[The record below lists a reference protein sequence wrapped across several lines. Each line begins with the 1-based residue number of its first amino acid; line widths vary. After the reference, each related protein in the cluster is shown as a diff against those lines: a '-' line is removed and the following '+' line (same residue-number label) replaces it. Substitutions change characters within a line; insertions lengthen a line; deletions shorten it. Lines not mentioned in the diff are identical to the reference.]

1 MNKHEARQR
10 IQELSEELHYHNYR
24 YYILDDPVISDAEYD
39 RKFRELQNLE
49 EQFPDFRSPDSPT
62 QRVGAPPLDEFET
75 VKHRIPM
82 LSLQNALTVEELRN
96 FDAQVKRAL
105 DSRDPVSYV
114 CEPKLDGL
122 AVELVYENGTFVQ
135 GSTRGDGFS
144 GENITRNLKTIP
156 YIPLV
161 LQSEEIPV
169 PSLLEVRGEVYMEE
183 ADFTKLNAR
192 RMEAGEQPFAN
203 PRNCAAGSLRQL
215 DPNVT
220 ARRNLKIYCY
230 EPGTVEG
237 HAFASHSEFLKT
249 IAQWGF
255 RVNPHI
261 ESCDTIDEVVAY
273 YRDMEQRRSDLEY
286 EIDGIVVK
294 VESYALRSE
303 LGVRSR
309 SPRWAIAG
317 KFKAQQ
323 ETSRITDIEA
333 SVGRTGAVT
342 PVAHLEPVN
351 IGGVTVSRA
360 TLHNQDE
367 IDRKDVRIGDTVLV
381 QRAGDVIPEVVKVIP
396 EERPDGTQPYHL
408 PEQCP
413 VCGGKVIRPEDEA
426 VHRCVNISCP
436 AQVKGH
442 IQHFASKRA
451 MDIEGLGEKVVNQLY
466 EEGLIQD
473 PAGLYHLSKPP
484 LLELER
490 MGDKSARNL
499 LDAIDQSKHP
509 TLSRFLYALGIRNVG
524 EHLANVLERSFGTL
538 KAVRNATKEDLE
550 AIDEIGPIVAESIV
564 DFFSEP
570 RNQQL
575 VDKLLEAGVEPE
587 AGTPERAAESAFTD
601 KTVVF
606 TGALDHF
613 TRPRAQD
620 LVERLGGRAT
630 SSVSSNTDFVVAGDN
645 PGSKIDT
652 ARDLGVR
659 VLSEAD
665 FIDLLPPEARPES

>member
-1 MNKHEARQR
+1 MMNKDQAGQR
-10 IQELSEELHYHNYR
+10 IKELSKELHYHSYR

-39 RKFRELQNLE
+39 RKFRELQDLE
-49 EQFPDFRSPDSPT
+49 DQFPDLRSPDSPT
-62 QRVGAPPLDEFET
+62 QRVGAPPLDEFAT
-75 VKHRIPM
+75 VEHRIPM
-82 LSLQNALTVEELRN
+82 LSLENALTVDELRN
-96 FDAQVKRAL
+96 FDQRVKRGLNARNSV
-105 DSRDPVSYV
+105 DYV

-122 AVELVYENGTFVQ
+122 AVELIYEDGTFVQ
-135 GSTRGDGFS
+135 GSTRGDGFR
-144 GENITRNLKTIP
+144 GEDITRNLKTIP

-161 LQSEEIPV
+161 LRSEEIPV
-169 PSLLEVRGEVYMEE
+169 PVLLEVRGEVYMDEQ
-183 ADFTKLNAR
+183 DFTRLNEQRLA
-192 RMEAGEQPFAN
+192 EDEQPFAN

-215 DPNVT
+215 DPNIT
-220 ARRNLKIYCY
+220 AQRNLKIYCY
-230 EPGTVEG
+230 EPGAIEG
-237 HAFASHSEFLKT
+237 HEFDSHSEFLHT

-261 ESCDTIDEVVAY
+261 ESCQTIDEVIEY
-273 YRDMEQRRSDLEY
+273 YHQMEQRRASLEY

-294 VESYALRSE
+294 VNNYPHRQE

-323 ETSRITDIEA
+323 ETTVIKDIEA
-333 SVGRTGAVT
+333 SVGRTGAIT

-367 IDRKDVRIGDTVLV
+367 IDRKGVRVGDTVLV

-396 EERPDGTQPYHL
+396 EKRPKDTEPYHL

-442 IQHFASKRA
+442 IRHFASKRA

-466 EEGLIQD
+466 KENLIKD
-473 PAGLYHLSKPP
+473 PADLYHLSKSD
-484 LLELER
+484 LVELER
-490 MGDKSARNL
+490 MGEKSAQNL
-499 LDAIDQSKHP
+499 LDAIEQSKQT
-509 TLSRFLYALGIRNVG
+509 TLSRFIYALGIRNVG
-524 EHLANVLERSFGTL
+524 EHLANVLESSFGSL
-538 KAVRNATKEDLE
+538 DGLLDAGQEELE
-550 AIDEIGPIVAESIV
+550 KIDEVGPTVAHSIT

-570 RNQQL
+570 RNRTL
-575 VDKLLEAGVEPE
+575 VDRLLDAGVIPE
-587 AGTPERAAESAFTD
+587 AETKTEVRENPFTD

-606 TGALDHF
+606 TGSLAHL
-613 TRPRAQD
+613 TRNEAKD
-620 LVERLGGRAT
+620 LIEQAGGRAT
-630 SSVSSNTDFVVAGDN
+630 SSVSSNTDYVVAGED
-645 PGSKIDT
+645 PGSKFDD

-659 VLSEAD
+659 ILSETE
-665 FIDLLPPEARPES
+665 FIEMLPTTLRPE